1 MKSTENPI
9 AIRSAA
15 IVIGSKST
23 PKCDNNPN
31 IPMLILNIEK
41 TAQQILIRFGI
52 KRKQADAEQHNAA
65 ITLHNIVPLIAT
77 V

>member
-1 MKSTENPI
+1 M
-9 AIRSAA
+9 
-15 IVIGSKST
+15 IGSKST

-31 IPMLILNIEK
+31 IPKLILNIEK
-41 TAQQILIRFGI
+41 TAQPILIKFGI
-52 KRKQADAEQHNAA
+52 KMKQVVAEQHNAA